1 MKNRV
6 LRDKFKE
13 SIKSVLPIG
22 IIVCILVFLAAPV
35 ATDVML
41 SFVIGSFL
49 VIVGLGIFMYGSD
62 NSMVVIGGHLGSTL
76 TKSRNIYLILGVS
89 FLIGVIITM
98 AEPDLKVLSG
108 NVSHIDSFVLMLT
121 VSIGVGLFL
130 VLCMLRILLGIR
142 LKWLLI
148 FFYGIIF
155 VMAFLS
161 DPDYISVAFDSGGV
175 TTGPMTA
182 PFIIALGVG
191 VSAIRSD
198 KNAEDDSFGLVA
210 LCSIGP
216 ILAVLL
222 LGFFYPG
229 EASEIVSEAA
239 RRYPDTVEL
248 GFAYIKS
255 IPTYMVEVFS
265 ALMPILLI
273 FLVFQVLSFHLTK
286 DAFGRILVGI
296 VFTYIGLVIFL
307 LGVNLGFSALGQI
320 LGQTMSGGWTRYLLI
335 PVYALIGW
343 FVVSAEPAVHVLT
356 KQVEEIS
363 AGAVSR
369 KAMLTSLQ
377 LAIAFAMA
385 LSMIRVLTGIS
396 ILWIVMPGYLIALV
410 LTFFVPPI
418 FTAIAFD
425 SGGVASG
432 PMSATFMLPFAIG
445 VCKAVG
451 GSILT
456 DAFGTVAL
464 VAMMP
469 LITVQIMGVR
479 YVLSRK
485 PSADAYPSPETYPSP
500 EAFPSPETYPSPEVA
515 FPSPEAYMEHFADTD
530 LIELWEVK

>member
-1 MKNRV
+1 MLKNKM
-6 LRDKFKE
+6 LINKLKE
-13 SIKSVLPIG
+13 SLKSVMPIG
-22 IIVCILVFLAAPV
+22 IIVCIIAFLAAPV
-35 ATDVML
+35 ATDAML
-41 SFVIGSFL
+41 SFLVGSVLLIF
-49 VIVGLGIFMYGSD
+49 GLSIFMYGSD
-62 NSMVVIGGHLGSTL
+62 NSMVVIGEHLGSTL
-76 TKSRNIYLILGVS
+76 TKSRNITIILVVS

-108 NVSHIDSFVLMLT
+108 NVPHIDPFVLILT
-121 VSIGVGLFL
+121 VSVGVGLFL
-130 VLCMLRILLGIR
+130 VLCMLRILFGISLR
-142 LKWLLI
+142 LLLI
-148 FFYGIIF
+148 IFYGIIL
-155 VMAFLS
+155 VLALLS
-161 DPDYISVAFDSGGV
+161 DPDYISLAFDSGGV

-182 PFIIALGVG
+182 PFIISLGVG
-191 VSAIRSD
+191 VAAIRSD
-198 KNAEDDSFGLVA
+198 QKAEDDSFGLVA
-210 LCSIGP
+210 LCSVGP
-216 ILAVLL
+216 VLAVLL

-229 EASEIVSEAA
+229 TVSEIASEAA
-239 RRYPDTVEL
+239 RRYTDTVDL

-255 IPTYMVEVFS
+255 IPVFMKEVF
-265 ALMPILLI
+265 A
-273 FLVFQVLSFHLTK
+273 
-286 DAFGRILVGI
+286 

-307 LGVNLGFSALGQI
+307 LGANLGFSALGQI
-320 LGQTMSGGWTRYLLI
+320 LGQTMYSGCTRYLLI
-335 PVYALIGW
+335 PVFALIGW

-356 KQVEEIS
+356 RQVEEIS
-363 AGAVSR
+363 AGAVGS

-396 ILWIVMPGYLIALV
+396 ILWIVVPGYLIALG
-410 LTFFVPPI
+410 LSFFVPPI

-451 GSILT
+451 GRILT

-485 PSADAYPSPETYPSP
+485 AVE
-500 EAFPSPETYPSPEVA
+500 EVY
-515 FPSPEAYMEHFADTD
+515 PSPEAYMEHYADAD
-530 LIELWEVK
+530 IIELWEVE